1 MVNSSVVAAQA
12 VTPPRETLT
21 PLRNMKTLLSI
32 GSLCLFA
39 SASQAATVVYS
50 ENFSSSTLT
59 SNGNPYLGGWF
70 TPQTAFQQWVGSND
84 GAASITTGALT
95 VTPTSGTRTAGVVL
109 SPGIFP
115 AAGSYTLSFDVTA
128 YNTAASDPAKVTI
141 WSGKDYGASNTGNS
155 IQIDT
160 YNAQL
165 TGHGSATTSLLG
177 SANITSTGSST
188 QSITFNYDGTSAV
201 ALFFGAATDGWPF
214 PTATYDNITV
224 TQNSPVVIPEPS
236 VSAFAAGMVGVMCL
250 LRRRKARVN
259 G

>member
-1 MVNSSVVAAQA
+1 MVNSSVVAAKA
-12 VTPPRETLT
+12 VTPPRELLT
-21 PLRNMKTLLSI
+21 PLRNMKTLLSL

-70 TPQTAFQQWVGSND
+70 TPQTAFQQWVGD
-84 GAASITTGALT
+84 GSSSITTGALR
-95 VTPTSGTRTAGVVL
+95 VEPTSGSRSAGVVL

-128 YNTAASDPAKVTI
+128 YNTSAGDPAKVTI

-155 IQIDT
+155 LQIDT
-160 YNAQL
+160 YNMQL
-165 TGHGSATTSLLG
+165 NPQGAASVASLGSATFT
-177 SANITSTGSST
+177 AAGSST
-188 QSITFNYDGTSAV
+188 QSITFTYDGVSAV
-201 ALFFGAATDGWPF
+201 ALFFGASTDGWPF

-236 VSAFAAGMVGVMCL
+236 VSALAAGMVGVMCL
-250 LRRRKARVN
+250 LRRRNARVAR
-259 G
+259 